1 VKAQKVIAMA
11 RELMALLGID
21 DDRLRLEWI
30 SSAEGGRFAQVMS
43 DFTRQIKEKGSFSQR
58 MAS

>member
-1 VKAQKVIAMA
+1 
-11 RELMALLGID
+11 MALLGID

-43 DFTRQIKEKGSFSQR
+43 DFTRQIIEKGSFSQR
-58 MAS
+58 MVS

>member
-1 VKAQKVIAMA
+1 MA